1 MPTPVAEAVD
11 RPLWWTVAVFRAV
24 AWAYAAAVLW
34 REDSGYAHPLG
45 AWLVL
50 TAMGGWTLVV
60 SGLLSVPRLRSWPV
74 LGADLVAAVAALL
87 STRLVDTAARID
99 AGEQTLPV
107 VWPAAAVLAWA
118 LRWGWRGGL
127 TAAAVV
133 SVAGVVERG
142 GQLPQQTGHNIVLLL
157 LAGAVVGYAASLARA
172 AEESLARA
180 LAVEAAG
187 RERERLG
194 RAVHD
199 GVLQVLALVAR
210 RDAGLPGEAGQLG
223 RLAAEQE
230 AALRALVSHRPVPAA
245 PDGVPET
252 AGDVDL
258 RETLTAHTGPDVTV
272 SEPAT
277 PVRLPR
283 HAAQELAAA
292 VGAAL
297 DNVRRH
303 AGPGAKAYVLVEDLD
318 EEVLVTV
325 RDDGAGFDPA
335 QRLPEARA
343 AGRMGVVSSIQG
355 RLADLGGEAV
365 VSSWAGQGTEVELRL
380 PRKELA

>member
-1 MPTPVAEAVD
+1 MATPARGAVD
-11 RPLWWTVAVFRAV
+11 RPLWRTVAVFRAC
-24 AWAYAAAVLW
+24 ALAYAVVVLG
-34 REDSGYAHPLG
+34 REDSGYAHPTA
-45 AWLVL
+45 AWLIL
-50 TAMGGWTLVV
+50 AAMGVWTVLV

-74 LGADLVAAVAALL
+74 LGLDLAVAVAALL
-87 STRLVDTAARID
+87 STRLVDTVQRIE

-127 TAAAVV
+127 AAAAAV

-142 GQLPQQTGHNIVLLL
+142 GEWPQQTAHNIVLLL

-172 AEESLARA
+172 AEASLARA

-210 RDAGLPGEAGQLG
+210 RDSGLPGEAGELG

-230 AALRALVSHRPVPAA
+230 AALRALVSHRPVAA
-245 PDGVPET
+245 ADSA
-252 AGDVDL
+252 AGSGEADL
-258 RETLTAHTGPDVTV
+258 REALTAYTGPHVTV

-277 PVRLPR
+277 PVRLPAP
-283 HAAQELAAA
+283 AARELAAA

-297 DNVRRH
+297 DNVRKH
-303 AGPGAKAYVLVEDLD
+303 AGDGARAYVLVEDLD

-325 RDDGAGFDPA
+325 RDDGAGFDA
-335 QRLPEARA
+335 ARRLPEARA
-343 AGRMGVVSSIQG
+343 AGRMGIASSIQG

-380 PRKELA
+380 PRREQA